1 METRIEYLRPREIE
15 SAMAACPVLFQPLG
29 TVEWHGRQ
37 NIAGLD
43 ALKAHALC
51 MRAAER
57 AGALVAPPLYGGVG
71 GLDEPCTFVIE
82 PENNLYSVLLR
93 PWLEALCRET
103 VRQGFKAMI
112 ILTGHY
118 GAGQQIIVRE
128 TAARMTRI
136 LGRPILGTP
145 EYFLAL
151 PEGYTGDHAAYF
163 ETSLMMY
170 LYPDSVDLSQL
181 GDPPHQGV
189 HGKDPKKYANA
200 EDGKRFAEA
209 IIGRLATL
217 AQHMPTWD
225 APTIER
231 FATAEQALVS
241 RQLALSATNN
251 NIWTAWRNLDK
262 KEIAAYPDHLV
273 NERFDEIIALTKTL

>member
-1 METRIEYLRPREIE
+1 MDVRMEYLRPREIE
-15 SAMAACPVLFQPLG
+15 TAMAACPTLFLPLG

-37 NIAGLD
+37 NVVGLD

-51 MRAAER
+51 VRAAQQ
-57 AGALVAPPLYGGVG
+57 GGGLVAPALYGGVG
-71 GLDEPCTFVIE
+71 GLDEPCTFVME
-82 PENNLYSVLLR
+82 PENNLYSVLVR
-93 PWLEALCRET
+93 PWLEALCREA
-103 VRQGFKAMI
+103 VRQSFKALI

-136 LGRPILGTP
+136 LNRPILGTP

-170 LYPDSVDLSQL
+170 LYPDTVDLTQL

-189 HGKDPKKYANA
+189 HGRDPKQYANA
-200 EDGKRFAEA
+200 DDGKRFAEA
-209 IIGRLATL
+209 IINRLAAL
-217 AQHMPTWD
+217 AQHMPAWD
-225 APTIER
+225 QQTIDR
-231 FATAEQALVS
+231 FAAAEQGLVT
-241 RQLALSATNN
+241 RQLALSGERGNPWA
-251 NIWTAWRNLDK
+251 AWRNLDK
-262 KEIAAYPDHLV
+262 KEVAAYPDHLV
-273 NERFDEIIALTKTL
+273 NERFEDIIALADLL